1 APAFRIL
8 REFLDETRL
17 LTSLLP
23 NSKTSYDCFCF
34 LFRRNSTLSD
44 RLLERTEE
52 KKAAPS
58 MLERMETSID
68 HFEVTHPELT
78 SALSSLFTILSNAG
92 I

>member
-1 APAFRIL
+1 MNNQELDDLLAKLHKEIEGLQSVDEKGQDLL
-8 REFLDETRL
+8 RD
-17 LTSLLP
+17 
-23 NSKTSYDCFCF
+23 
-34 LFRRNSTLSD
+34 LSSD
-44 RLLERTEE
+44 IRELLERTEE

>member
-1 APAFRIL
+1 MNNQN
-8 REFLDETRL
+8 LDEL
-17 LTSLLP
+17 LAKLHEEIEGTQSVDEKGRELLR
-23 NSKTSYDCFCF
+23 D
-34 LFRRNSTLSD
+34 LSAD
-44 RLLERTEE
+44 IQELLERAE

>member
-1 APAFRIL
+1 MNNQELDDLLAKLHKEIEGIQSVDEKGQDLL
-8 REFLDETRL
+8 RD
-17 LTSLLP
+17 
-23 NSKTSYDCFCF
+23 
-34 LFRRNSTLSD
+34 LSSD
-44 RLLERTEE
+44 IRELLERTEG

>member
-1 APAFRIL
+1 MNNHELEELLEKLHKEIEGAKSVDEKGQELL
-8 REFLDETRL
+8 RELSADIQEL
-17 LTSLLP
+17 LGGV
-23 NSKTSYDCFCF
+23 K
-34 LFRRNSTLSD
+34 
-44 RLLERTEE
+44 E

-78 SALSSLFTILSNAG
+78 AALSSLFTILSNAG

>member
-1 APAFRIL
+1 MNNSELVELLEKLHKEIEGTQSVDEQGQELL
-8 REFLDETRL
+8 RELSADIQEL
-17 LTSLLP
+17 LGS
-23 NSKTSYDCFCF
+23 
-34 LFRRNSTLSD
+34 
-44 RLLERTEE
+44 TEE
-52 KKAAPS
+52 KKAASS

>member
-1 APAFRIL
+1 MNHQ
-8 REFLDETRL
+8 ELDE
-17 LTSLLP
+17 
-23 NSKTSYDCFCF
+23 
-34 LFRRNSTLSD
+34 
-44 RLLERTEE
+44 LLEKLHKEIEGAQSLDEKGQKLLRDLSADIQELLGRTEE
-52 KKAAPS
+52 KKAPPS

>member
-1 APAFRIL
+1 MNNRELEELLEKLHKEIEGTQSVDEKGQELL
-8 REFLDETRL
+8 RE
-17 LTSLLP
+17 
-23 NSKTSYDCFCF
+23 
-34 LFRRNSTLSD
+34 LSAD
-44 RLLERTEE
+44 IQELLESTEE
-52 KKAAPS
+52 KKAASS

>member
-1 APAFRIL
+1 MNNQK
-8 REFLDETRL
+8 LDEL
-17 LTSLLP
+17 LANLHKEIEGIQSVDEKGQELLR
-23 NSKTSYDCFCF
+23 D
-34 LFRRNSTLSD
+34 LSAD
-44 RLLERTEE
+44 IQELLERAE

>member
-1 APAFRIL
+1 MNN
-8 REFLDETRL
+8 RELEE
-17 LTSLLP
+17 
-23 NSKTSYDCFCF
+23 
-34 LFRRNSTLSD
+34 
-44 RLLERTEE
+44 LLEKLHKEIEGTKSVDEKGQELLRALSADIQELLGSTED
-52 KKAAPS
+52 KKAASS

>member
-1 APAFRIL
+1 MNNTELVELLEKLHKEIEGTQSVDEHGQELL
-8 REFLDETRL
+8 RELSADIQEL
-17 LTSLLP
+17 LGS
-23 NSKTSYDCFCF
+23 
-34 LFRRNSTLSD
+34 
-44 RLLERTEE
+44 TEE
-52 KKAAPS
+52 KKAASS

>member
-1 APAFRIL
+1 MNNQN
-8 REFLDETRL
+8 LDEL
-17 LTSLLP
+17 LTKLHKEIEGIQSVDEKGQELLR
-23 NSKTSYDCFCF
+23 D
-34 LFRRNSTLSD
+34 LSAD
-44 RLLERTEE
+44 IQELLERAEE

-58 MLERMETSID
+58 MLERKETSID

>member
-1 APAFRIL
+1 MNNQELDDLLAKLHKEIEGIQSVDEKGQDLL
-8 REFLDETRL
+8 RDLSSDIQEL
-17 LTSLLP
+17 LG
-23 NSKTSYDCFCF
+23 
-34 LFRRNSTLSD
+34 
-44 RLLERTEE
+44 RTEE

-58 MLERMETSID
+58 MLERIETSID

>member
-1 APAFRIL
+1 MNNQN
-8 REFLDETRL
+8 LDEL
-17 LTSLLP
+17 LTKLHKEIEGIQSVDEKGQELLR
-23 NSKTSYDCFCF
+23 D
-34 LFRRNSTLSD
+34 LSAD
-44 RLLERTEE
+44 IQELLERAEE